1 MCNVSKNI
9 SRIQRVSGTF
19 QAIFTVLFF
28 SVPLVNLVY
37 WTLFNHLP
45 VGLTEQLLPVS
56 INRPLSVATL
66 AIAVIVSFIPIFV
79 ALFGIVN
86 LKKLFALYEK
96 EIIFSN
102 QNAVY
107 ILRFGYSLIAWVVA
121 NIVFIALI
129 SIVLTFNG
137 SSDDRMVVFQF
148 SAQDFA
154 MLIIATVVVLI
165 SWVMKEATVLN
176 DEQKY
181 TV

>member
-1 MCNVSKNI
+1 MCNVSKNV

-19 QAIFTVLFF
+19 QTIFTVLFF
-28 SVPLVNLVY
+28 SVPIVNLLY

-56 INRPLSVATL
+56 INRQLSVATL
-66 AIAVIVSFIPIFV
+66 AIALIVSFIPIFV

-107 ILRFGYSLIAWVVA
+107 ILRFGYSLIALVVA

-129 SIVLTFNG
+129 SIILTFNDPSG
-137 SSDDRMVVFQF
+137 NRMVVFQLE
-148 SAQDFA
+148 AQNFA
-154 MLIIATVVVLI
+154 MLIIGAVVVLI
-165 SWVMKEATVLN
+165 SWVMKEATILK

-181 TV
+181 IV